1 MPTYPDKQIIEQKQL
16 FISDAGVVSAVAVGA
31 GGSSYSAAPTVSFS
45 GGGGQGAEAV
55 AEVAAGAVTAIHITN
70 PGWGY
75 TSAPTITLTPTS
87 GGSGASA
94 TATVNTDATSGRFR
108 FMCFVSTFE
117 AAEQRAVQ
125 SRPVRSCDT
134 PAAPPVTQSSPG
146 VYSASYNLTGGA
158 SLSHLGYMI
167 LRNAVREARRV
178 EFQDKDDLLAAAG
191 GGADRFFAYV
201 TNFQQSMPAEG
212 TVGFTATLTVDG
224 AKSRA
229 VAA

>member
-1 MPTYPDKQIIEQKQL
+1 MPTYPDKQTVEQKQL
-16 FISDAGVVSAVAVGA
+16 SISNAGTVSAVAVGA
-31 GGSSYSAAPTVSFS
+31 GGSGYTNAPAVAFS
-45 GGGGQGAEAV
+45 GGGGQGAEAI
-55 AEVAAGAVTAIHITN
+55 AEVSGGAVTGIRILN

-75 TSAPTITLTPTS
+75 TSAPTVSFT
-87 GGSGASA
+87 GGSGTGASA
-94 TATVNTDATSGRFR
+94 TATVNTDSTSGRFV
-108 FMCFVSTFE
+108 FLCFVATFE
-117 AAEQRAVQ
+117 AQEQRSVQ

-134 PAAPPVTQSSPG
+134 PSAPPVTQNTPG

-167 LRNAVREARRV
+167 LRNAVRNSLRT
-178 EFQDKDDLLAAAG
+178 EFQDKDDLVAAAG

-212 TVGFTATLTVDG
+212 TVGFSATLNVDG
-224 AKSRA
+224 AKTRA

>member
-1 MPTYPDKQIIEQKQL
+1 MPTLPDKQTVEQKQL
-16 FISDAGVVSAVAVGA
+16 SISNAGTVSAIAIGA
-31 GGSSYSAAPTVSFS
+31 GGSGYSAPPAVSFS

-55 AEVAAGAVTAIHITN
+55 AEVTAGVVTAIRITN

-75 TSAPTITLTPTS
+75 TSAPTVTLT
-87 GGSGASA
+87 GAGTGATA
-94 TATVNTDATSGRFR
+94 TATVNTDSTSGRFV
-108 FMCFVSTFE
+108 FLCFVSTFE
-117 AAEQRAVQ
+117 AQEQRSVQ

-134 PAAPPVTQSSPG
+134 PSAPPVTQNTPG

-167 LRNAVREARRV
+167 LRNAVRNSLRT
-178 EFQDKDDLLAAAG
+178 EFQDKDDLVAAAG

-212 TVGFTATLTVDG
+212 TVGFTATLNVDG
-224 AKSRA
+224 AKTRA
-229 VAA
+229 IAA